1 MAKQPSSFTQQPYS
15 QQPNQLEMQPLLSL
29 FNSGKLAEAESAAK
43 KLVIRYPNT
52 FILYQILGIAQ
63 DGLSKF
69 SDAVESYTKALAIQP
84 SMPDLHFNLG
94 IDLTNL
100 DRLDE
105 AETSYRKAI
114 ALQPRFFEAHGNLG
128 TVLQKQGRL
137 EEAIESYRKALDIHE
152 DPRGHFN
159 LGTAL
164 RDEGKLDEA
173 ISHFKHA
180 INMFPNYADAHNY
193 LGECLRDQ
201 GNMEDA
207 IKSYLDS
214 LKLNP
219 SHPGANYNMGEFCYL
234 AGRFDEAVTY
244 FEKSKLDDWQE
255 RALYCTYKAEHF
267 DDFKIKLD
275 NIASTHKKH
284 DAPFLATLSTHYAT
298 NFGVEDTYNFCKNGF
313 DFVYQKSIPELAEP
327 DSQFLKDLLND
338 IDNTAIEVRAQG
350 MIINGKQSAGN
361 LFKRPEASFR
371 RLGEIVKQEF
381 LNYKN
386 RFAGAD
392 CELIK
397 SFPNELEFTSSWYV
411 RLRRG
416 GYVDRHIHEV
426 GWISGAVYLVLP
438 KDKKDPTEG
447 CFEYG
452 LHGDNYPQKH
462 NNFPVGIAT
471 PSVGDIV
478 LFPSSLFHRTIP
490 FNSNEERICIAFDLK
505 PEGDIF
511 IRSSY

>member
-1 MAKQPSSFTQQPYS
+1 MAKQAQSSNQQPS
-15 QQPNQLEMQPLLSL
+15 QFEIQPVLQLL
-29 FNSGKLAEAESAAK
+29 NNGRLAEAEAAAR
-43 KLVIRYPNT
+43 KLTPRYPNA
-52 FILYQILGIAQ
+52 FILYNILGIAQ
-63 DGLSKF
+63 DGLAKF
-69 SDAVESYTKALAIQP
+69 SDAAESYRKAISLQP
-84 SMPDLHFNLG
+84 DTPDLHFNLG
-94 IDLTNL
+94 IALANLGRFEEATN
-100 DRLDE
+100 
-105 AETSYRKAI
+105 SYRKAI
-114 ALQPRFFEAHGNLG
+114 ALNPNFFEAYGNLG
-128 TVLQKQGRL
+128 TVLQKQGLL
-137 EEAIESYRKALDIHE
+137 EDAIKNYRTALSIHE

-164 RDEGKLDEA
+164 RDEGKLDDA
-173 ISHFKHA
+173 ITHFRQA
-180 INMFPNYADAHNY
+180 IAMFPNYADAHNY

-207 IKSYLDS
+207 IKSYQDTLA
-214 LKLNP
+214 LNP
-219 SHPGANYNMGEFCYL
+219 DHAGANYNMGEFLYL
-234 AGRFDEAVTY
+234 AGRFDEAAD
-244 FEKSKLDDWQE
+244 FLERSQLDDWQE
-255 RALYCTYKAEHF
+255 RALYCLYKAERF
-267 DDFKIKLD
+267 DEFKSRLD
-275 NIASTHKKH
+275 DIVSNHKKH
-284 DAPFLATLSTHYAT
+284 NAPFLQTLSTHYAR
-298 NFGVEDTYNFCKNGF
+298 NFGAEDHYNFCKNGF
-313 DFVYQKSIPELAEP
+313 DFVYQNSIKELAEP

-338 IDNTAIEVRAQG
+338 INNTAIEVRAQG

-371 RLGEIVKQEF
+371 KLGELVKQEF
-381 LNYKN
+381 LNYQK

-397 SFPNELEFTSSWYV
+397 SFPNALEFTSSWYV
-411 RLRRG
+411 RLRSG
-416 GYVDRHIHEV
+416 GFVDRHIHEV

-438 KDKKDPTEG
+438 QNKTDPLEG

-462 NNFPVGIAT
+462 DDFPVGIAS

-511 IRSSY
+511 RHSNY

>member
-1 MAKQPSSFTQQPYS
+1 MANQAQSFTKQPTH
-15 QQPNQLEMQPLLSL
+15 LEMQSVLSQ
-29 FNSGKLAEAESAAK
+29 FNAGKLAEAEVSAK
-43 KLVIRYPNT
+43 KLVAHYPNT
-52 FILYQILGIAQ
+52 FILHQILGVSQ
-63 DGLSKF
+63 DGLTKY
-69 SDAVESYTKALAIQP
+69 AEAIESYSKALAIQP
-84 SMPDLHFNLG
+84 NTPDLLFNLG
-94 IDLTNL
+94 ITLTNL
-100 DRLDE
+100 GRFEE
-105 AETSYRKAI
+105 AENTYQKAI
-114 ALQPRFFEAHGNLG
+114 DIQPRFFEAYGNLG

-137 EEAIESYRKALDIHE
+137 EEAIVSYRKALNIHE
-152 DPRGHFN
+152 DARGHFN

-173 ISHFKHA
+173 ILHFKRA

-193 LGECLRDQ
+193 LGECYRDQ

-207 IKSYLDS
+207 IKCYFDTLA
-214 LKLNP
+214 LNP
-219 SHPGANYNMGEFCYL
+219 NHAGANYNMGEFSYL
-234 AGRFDEAVTY
+234 AGRFDEAVDY
-244 FEKSKLDDWQE
+244 LERSKLDDWQE

-267 DDFKIKLD
+267 DSFKTKLD
-275 NIASTHKKH
+275 NIVRTHPKH
-284 DAPFLATLSTHYAT
+284 NAPFLQTLSTHFAA
-298 NFGVEDTYNFCKNGF
+298 NFGVEDHYNFCKNGF

-327 DSQFLKDLLND
+327 NSQFLSDLLND
-338 IDNTAIEVRAQG
+338 IENTAIEVRAQG

-386 RFAGAD
+386 RFAGAN

-397 SFPNELEFTSSWYV
+397 SFPQELEFTSSWYV

-452 LHGDNYPQKH
+452 LHGDNYPLKH
-462 NNFPVGIAT
+462 DKFPVGIAT

>member
-1 MAKQPSSFTQQPYS
+1 MAKPASSFAPQPS
-15 QQPNQLEMQPLLSL
+15 QLEMQPVLSL
-29 FNSGKLAEAESAAK
+29 FNAGKLAEAEAAAK
-43 KLVIRYPNT
+43 KLVVRYPST
-52 FILYQILGIAQ
+52 FILYQILGISQ

-69 SDAVESYTKALAIQP
+69 SEAADSYSKALTIQP
-84 SMPDLHFNLG
+84 NTTDLHFNLG
-94 IDLTNL
+94 ITLTNL
-100 DRLDE
+100 NRYEE
-105 AETSYRKAI
+105 AEASYRKAI
-114 ALQPRFFEAHGNLG
+114 ALQAGFFEAHGNLG

-137 EEAIESYRKALDIHE
+137 EEAVASYRKALSIHE

-164 RDEGKLDEA
+164 RDKGTLDEA
-173 ISHFKHA
+173 ITHFKQA
-180 INMFPNYADAHNY
+180 IKMFPNYTDAHNY
-193 LGECLRDQ
+193 LGECYRDQ

-207 IKSYLDS
+207 IKCYFDTLV
-214 LKLNP
+214 LNQN
-219 SHPGANYNMGEFCYL
+219 HAGANYNMGEFLYL
-234 AGRFDEAVTY
+234 AGRFDEAVDY
-244 FEKSKLDDWQE
+244 LERSKLDDWQE

-267 DDFKIKLD
+267 DSFKTKLD
-275 NIASTHKKH
+275 QIVHTHEKH
-284 DAPFLATLSTHYAT
+284 NAPFLQTLSTHHAV
-298 NFGVEDTYNFCKNGF
+298 NFGTEDQYNFCKNGF
-313 DFVYQKSIPELAEP
+313 DFVYQKSIEELAEP
-327 DSQFLKDLLND
+327 NSQLLKDLLND
-338 IDNTAIEVRAQG
+338 INNTAIEVRAQG

-371 RLGEIVKQEF
+371 KLGEIVKQEF

-386 RFAGAD
+386 QFAGAD

-397 SFPNELEFTSSWYV
+397 SFPKELEFTSSWYV
-411 RLRRG
+411 RLRSG
-416 GYVDRHIHEV
+416 GYLERHIHEV

-462 NNFPVGIAT
+462 SDFPVGIAS

-490 FNSNEERICIAFDLK
+490 FTSNEERICIAFDLK
-505 PEGDIF
+505 PEGNIF
-511 IRSSY
+511 MKSSY

>member
-1 MAKQPSSFTQQPYS
+1 MAKQDSVFTAQPS
-15 QQPNQLEMQPLLSL
+15 QLEMQPVLGL
-29 FNSGKLAEAESAAK
+29 FNAGKLAETESAAK
-43 KLVIRYPNT
+43 KLVARYPNT
-52 FILYQILGIAQ
+52 FILHQILGISQ
-63 DGLSKF
+63 DSLSKF
-69 SDAVESYTKALAIQP
+69 FEAAESYTKALAIQP
-84 SMPDLHFNLG
+84 NTPDLHFNLG
-94 IDLTNL
+94 ITLTNL
-100 DRLDE
+100 NRFEE
-105 AETSYRKAI
+105 AEVSYRKAI
-114 ALQPRFFEAHGNLG
+114 ALQPKFFEAHGNLG

-137 EEAIESYRKALDIHE
+137 EDAVESYRKALSIHE

-173 ISHFKHA
+173 IIHFKQA
-180 INMFPNYADAHNY
+180 IKMFPNYADAHNY
-193 LGECLRDQ
+193 LGECYRDQ
-201 GNMEDA
+201 GNMGEA
-207 IKSYLDS
+207 IKCYFDTLA
-214 LKLNP
+214 LNQN
-219 SHPGANYNMGEFCYL
+219 HAGANYNMGEFLYL
-234 AGRFDEAVTY
+234 AGRFDEAVDY
-244 FEKSKLDDWQE
+244 LERSKLDDWQE

-267 DDFKIKLD
+267 DSFKNKLD
-275 NIASTHKKH
+275 NIVNTHEKH
-284 DAPFLATLSTHYAT
+284 NAPFLQTLSTHHAV
-298 NFGVEDTYNFCKNGF
+298 NFGTEDQYNFCKNGF
-313 DFVYQKSIPELAEP
+313 DFVYQKSIPELATP

-338 IDNTAIEVRAQG
+338 IDSTAIEVRAQG

-371 RLGEIVKQEF
+371 KLGDIVKQEF

-386 RFAGAD
+386 KFAGAD

-490 FNSNEERICIAFDLK
+490 FNSDEERICIAFDLK

>member
-1 MAKQPSSFTQQPYS
+1 MAQQPSSFTGQPS
-15 QQPNQLEMQPLLSL
+15 QIEMQPVLSL
-29 FNSGKLAEAESAAK
+29 FNSGRLAEAEATAK
-43 KLVIRYPNT
+43 KLVVRFPNT
-52 FILYQILGIAQ
+52 FILHQILGIAQ
-63 DGLSKF
+63 DGLAKYAE
-69 SDAVESYTKALAIQP
+69 AVESYQNALAIQP
-84 SMPDLHFNLG
+84 NTPDLHFNIG
-94 IDLTNL
+94 IALTNVG
-100 DRLDE
+100 RLDD
-105 AETSYRKAI
+105 AEKHYRKAM
-114 ALQPRFFEAHGNLG
+114 ALQPRFFEAYGNLG
-128 TVLQKQGRL
+128 TVLQKQGKL
-137 EEAIESYRKALDIHE
+137 EDAINNYRKALSIHE

-173 ISHFKHA
+173 IIHFKRA
-180 INMFPNYADAHNY
+180 IAMFPNYADAHNY
-193 LGECLRDQ
+193 LGECYRDQ

-207 IKSYLDS
+207 IKCYFDTLA
-214 LKLNP
+214 LNP
-219 SHPGANYNMGEFCYL
+219 DHAGANYNMGEFLYL
-234 AGRFDEAVTY
+234 AGRFNEAVDY
-244 FEKSKLDDWQE
+244 LERSKLDDWQE

-267 DDFKIKLD
+267 EAFKTKLD
-275 NIASTHKKH
+275 HIVKTHEKH
-284 DAPFLATLSTHYAT
+284 DAPFLQTLSTHFSA
-298 NFGVEDTYNFCKNGF
+298 NFGVEDNYNFCKNGF

-327 DSQFLKDLLND
+327 NSQFLKDLLND

-371 RLGEIVKQEF
+371 KLGELVKQEF

-386 RFAGAD
+386 HFAGAD

-397 SFPNELEFTSSWYV
+397 SFPSELEFTSSWYV

-462 NNFPVGIAT
+462 SNFPVGIAT
-471 PSVGDIV
+471 PKVGDIV

-490 FNSNEERICIAFDLK
+490 FSSNEERICIAFDLK
-505 PEGDIF
+505 PDGDIF
-511 IRSSY
+511 IRSNY

>member
-1 MAKQPSSFTQQPYS
+1 MANQTQSFSKQPS
-15 QQPNQLEMQPLLSL
+15 QLEMQQVLNQ
-29 FNSGKLAEAESAAK
+29 FNAGKFAEAEASAK
-43 KLVIRYPNT
+43 KLVAHYPNT
-52 FILYQILGIAQ
+52 FILYQILGISQ
-63 DGLSKF
+63 DGLAKY
-69 SDAVESYTKALAIQP
+69 AEAIESYSKALEIQP
-84 SMPDLHFNLG
+84 NTPELHFNLG
-94 IDLTNL
+94 IALTNVGRFE
-100 DRLDE
+100 D
-105 AETSYRKAI
+105 AEKTYQKAI
-114 ALQPRFFEAHGNLG
+114 SLQPRFFEAYGNLG

-137 EEAIESYRKALDIHE
+137 EEAVANYRKALSIHE
-152 DPRGHFN
+152 DARGHFN

-173 ISHFKHA
+173 IMHFKRA
-180 INMFPNYADAHNY
+180 IAMFPNYADAHNY
-193 LGECLRDQ
+193 LGECYRDQ
-201 GNMEDA
+201 GNMEEA
-207 IKSYLDS
+207 IKCYFDTFA
-214 LKLNP
+214 LNP
-219 SHPGANYNMGEFCYL
+219 NHAGANYNMGEFLYL
-234 AGRFDEAVTY
+234 AGRFDEAVDY
-244 FEKSKLDDWQE
+244 LERSKLDDWQE

-267 DDFKIKLD
+267 DSFKNKLD
-275 NIASTHKKH
+275 NIVKTHQKH
-284 DAPFLATLSTHYAT
+284 DAPFLQTLSTHYAA
-298 NFGVEDTYNFCKNGF
+298 NFGVEDNYNFCKNGF
-313 DFVYQKSIPELAEP
+313 DFVYQKSIPDLAEP

-338 IDNTAIEVRAQG
+338 IENTAIEVRAQG

-386 RFAGAD
+386 HFAGAD

-397 SFPNELEFTSSWYV
+397 SFPKELEFTSSWYV

-438 KDKKDPTEG
+438 KDKQDPTEG

-452 LHGDNYPQKH
+452 LHGDNYPLKH
-462 NNFPVGIAT
+462 DNFPVGIAT
-471 PSVGDIV
+471 PKVGDIV

>member
-1 MAKQPSSFTQQPYS
+1 MAKQAQSSNQQPS
-15 QQPNQLEMQPLLSL
+15 QFEMQPVLQLL
-29 FNSGKLAEAESAAK
+29 NTGKLAEAELAAK
-43 KLVIRYPNT
+43 KLVSRYPNA
-52 FILYQILGIAQ
+52 FILHNILGIAQ

-69 SDAVESYTKALAIQP
+69 GDAVNSYTKALALQP
-84 SMPDLHFNLG
+84 NTPDLHFNLG
-94 IDLTNL
+94 IALANVGKFED
-100 DRLDE
+100 
-105 AETSYRKAI
+105 AAKCYHQAI
-114 ALQPRFFEAHGNLG
+114 TLNPDFFEAYGNLG
-128 TVLQKQGRL
+128 TVLQKQGLL
-137 EEAIESYRKALDIHE
+137 EDAVKNYRMALSIHE

-164 RDEGKLDEA
+164 RDEGKLDDA
-173 ISHFKHA
+173 IAHFKKA
-180 INMFPNYADAHNY
+180 IEMFPNYADAHNY

-207 IKSYLDS
+207 IKCYLDALS
-214 LKLNP
+214 LNP
-219 SHPGANYNMGEFCYL
+219 DHPGANYNMGEFLYL
-234 AGRFDEAVTY
+234 AGRFDEAVGH
-244 FEKSKLDDWQE
+244 FERSQLDDWQE

-267 DDFKIKLD
+267 DDFKTKLD
-275 NIASTHKKH
+275 EITRTHKKH

-298 NFGVEDTYNFCKNGF
+298 NFGTEDSYNFCKNAF
-313 DFVYQKSIPELAEP
+313 DFVYQNSITELAEP
-327 DSQFLKDLLND
+327 NSQFLKDLLND

-361 LFKRPEASFR
+361 LFKRPETSFR
-371 RLGEIVKQEF
+371 KLGELVKQEF
-381 LNYKN
+381 INYRN

-397 SFPNELEFTSSWYV
+397 SFPQELEFTSSWYV

-416 GYVDRHIHEV
+416 GFVDRHIHEV

-438 KDKKDPTEG
+438 KDKKDPAEG

-462 NNFPVGIAT
+462 DNFPVGLAT

-511 IRSSY
+511 RHSNY

>member
-1 MAKQPSSFTQQPYS
+1 MAKQTLSVS
-15 QQPNQLEMQPLLSL
+15 QQPSQFEMQPVLQLL
-29 FNSGKLAEAESAAK
+29 NTGKLAEAELAAK
-43 KLVIRYPNT
+43 KLVPRYPNA
-52 FILYQILGIAQ
+52 FILYQVLGIAQ

-69 SDAVESYTKALAIQP
+69 HDAVDSYTKALLIQP
-84 SMPDLHFNLG
+84 NTADLHFNLG
-94 IDLTNL
+94 IALTNVGKL
-100 DRLDE
+100 EE
-105 AETSYRKAI
+105 ATNSYRKAI
-114 ALQPRFFEAHGNLG
+114 ALNPKFFEAYGNLG
-128 TVLQKQGRL
+128 TLLQKQGLL
-137 EEAIESYRKALDIHE
+137 EDAIKNYHTALSIHE

-164 RDEGKLDEA
+164 RDEGKLDDA
-173 ISHFKHA
+173 ITHFKQA
-180 INMFPNYADAHNY
+180 IAMFPNYADAHNY

-207 IKSYLDS
+207 IKSYLDT
-214 LKLNP
+214 LNLNP
-219 SHPGANYNMGEFCYL
+219 NHAGANYNMGEFLYL
-234 AGRFDEAVTY
+234 AGRFDEAAAY
-244 FEKSKLDDWQE
+244 LERSKLDDWQE

-267 DDFKIKLD
+267 DEFKTKLD
-275 NIASTHKKH
+275 EIVRTHKKH

-313 DFVYQKSIPELAEP
+313 DFVYQTSIKELAVP
-327 DSQFLKDLLND
+327 NSQFLKDLLND

-371 RLGEIVKQEF
+371 KLGELVKQEF
-381 LNYKN
+381 INYRN

-397 SFPNELEFTSSWYV
+397 SFPKELEFTSSWYV

-416 GYVDRHIHEV
+416 GFVDRHIHEV

-438 KDKKDPTEG
+438 KNKQDPTEG

-462 NNFPVGIAT
+462 HNFPVGIAT

-511 IRSSY
+511 RHSNY

>member
-1 MAKQPSSFTQQPYS
+1 MAKQPQQSTQQPS
-15 QQPNQLEMQPLLSL
+15 QLEMQPVLMML
-29 FNSGKLAEAESAAK
+29 NSGKLAEAESAAK
-43 KLVIRYPNT
+43 KLVVRYPNA
-52 FILYQILGIAQ
+52 FILHHVLGLAQ

-69 SDAVESYTKALAIQP
+69 GDAVESYSKALAIQP
-84 SMPDLHFNLG
+84 NTPDLHFNSG
-94 IDLTNL
+94 IALTNIG
-100 DRLDE
+100 RFEE
-105 AETSYRKAI
+105 AENNYRKAI
-114 ALQPRFFEAHGNLG
+114 ALQPQFFEAHGNLG
-128 TVLQKQGRL
+128 TLLQKQGKL
-137 EEAIESYRKALDIHE
+137 EEAVNSYRKALSINE

-173 ISHFKHA
+173 IMHFKHA
-180 INMFPNYADAHNY
+180 INLFPNYADAHNY

-207 IKSYLDS
+207 IKSYLDT
-214 LKLNP
+214 LQLNP
-219 SHPGANYNMGEFCYL
+219 SHSGANYNMGEFLYL
-234 AGRFDEAVTY
+234 AKRFDEAVTY
-244 FEKSKLDDWQE
+244 FEQSQLDDWQE
-255 RALYCTYKAEHF
+255 RSLYCLYKAERF
-267 DDFKIKLD
+267 DDFKTKLD
-275 NIASTHKKH
+275 EIVRTHKKH

-313 DFVYQKSIPELAEP
+313 DYVYQNSLKELAEP
-327 DSQFLKDLLND
+327 NSQFLKDLLND
-338 IDNTAIEVRAQG
+338 INNTAIEVRAQG

-371 RLGEIVKQEF
+371 KLGELVKQEF

-416 GYVDRHIHEV
+416 GYVDGHIHEV

-438 KDKKDPTEG
+438 TDKKDPTEG

-462 NNFPVGIAT
+462 SNFPVGIAT

-505 PEGDIF
+505 PDGDIF
-511 IRSSY
+511 IRSNY

>member
-1 MAKQPSSFTQQPYS
+1 MAKQAQASMQQPS
-15 QQPNQLEMQPLLSL
+15 QQEMQPVLTLL
-29 FNSGKLAEAESAAK
+29 NTGKLAEAESAAK
-43 KLVIRYPNT
+43 KLVTRYPNA
-52 FILYQILGIAQ
+52 FILHHVLGLAQ
-63 DGLSKF
+63 DGLAKF
-69 SDAVESYTKALAIQP
+69 SDAAASYTKALAIQP
-84 SMPDLHFNLG
+84 NTPDLQFNLG
-94 IDLTNL
+94 IALTNTGQL
-100 DRLDE
+100 E
-105 AETSYRKAI
+105 AAEKSYRKAI
-114 ALQPRFFEAHGNLG
+114 ALQPQFFEAHGNLG
-128 TVLQKQGRL
+128 TILQKQGKL
-137 EEAIESYRKALDIHE
+137 EQAIESYRNALAINE

-173 ISHFKHA
+173 ISHFKQA
-180 INMFPNYADAHNY
+180 IKLFPNYADAHNY

-207 IKSYLDS
+207 IKSYFDTLQ
-214 LKLNP
+214 LNP
-219 SHPGANYNMGEFCYL
+219 SHAGANYNMGEFLYL
-234 AGRFDEAVTY
+234 AKRFDEAVTY
-244 FEKSKLDDWQE
+244 FEQSQLDDWQE
-255 RALYCTYKAEHF
+255 RSLYCLYKAERF

-275 NIASTHKKH
+275 EIVRTHKKH
-284 DAPFLATLSTHYAT
+284 NAPFLATLSTHYAT

-313 DFVYQKSIPELAEP
+313 DYVYQNSLQELAEP
-327 DSQFLKDLLND
+327 NSQFLKDLLND
-338 IDNTAIEVRAQG
+338 INNTAIEVRAQG

-371 RLGEIVKQEF
+371 KLGELVKQEF

-397 SFPNELEFTSSWYV
+397 SFPNALEFTSSWYV

-438 KDKKDPTEG
+438 TDKQDPTEG

-462 NNFPVGIAT
+462 SNFPVGIAS
-471 PSVGDIV
+471 PNVGDIV

-505 PEGDIF
+505 PDGDIF

>member
-1 MAKQPSSFTQQPYS
+1 MANAPSFIRQPS
-15 QQPNQLEMQPLLSL
+15 QLEMQPVLSL
-29 FNSGKLAEAESAAK
+29 FNAGRLAEAEVAAK
-43 KLVIRYPNT
+43 NLVMKYPNT
-52 FILYQILGIAQ
+52 FILYQILGISQ

-69 SDAVESYTKALAIQP
+69 SEAAESYKKALSFQP
-84 SMPDLHFNLG
+84 NTPELHFNLG
-94 IDLTNL
+94 ITLSNL
-100 DRLDE
+100 NLFEDAE
-105 AETSYRKAI
+105 ASYRKAVE
-114 ALQPRFFEAHGNLG
+114 LQPDFFEAYGNLG

-137 EEAIESYRKALDIHE
+137 EEAISSYRRALCINE

-173 ISHFKHA
+173 ITHFQQA
-180 INMFPNYADAHNY
+180 IKMFPNYADAHNY
-193 LGECLRDQ
+193 LGECFRDQ

-207 IKSYLDS
+207 IKCYFDTLA
-214 LKLNP
+214 LNQN
-219 SHPGANYNMGEFCYL
+219 HAGANYNMGEFLYL
-234 AGRFDEAVTY
+234 AGRFDEAVDY
-244 FEKSKLDDWQE
+244 LERSKLDDWQE

-267 DDFKIKLD
+267 DAFKTKLE
-275 NIASTHKKH
+275 NIVKAREKH
-284 DAPFLATLSTHYAT
+284 DAPVLQTLSTHHAV
-298 NFGVEDTYNFCKNGF
+298 NFGSEDQYNFCKNGF

-371 RLGEIVKQEF
+371 KLGEIVKQEF
-381 LNYKN
+381 LNYKEK
-386 RFAGAD
+386 FAGAD

-397 SFPNELEFTSSWYV
+397 SFPKELEFTSSWYV

-438 KDKKDPTEG
+438 KNKKDPLEG

-452 LHGDNYPQKH
+452 LHGDNYPLNH
-462 NNFPVGIAT
+462 DNFPVGIAS
-471 PSVGDIV
+471 PKVGDIV

-490 FNSNEERICIAFDLK
+490 FTSDEERICIAFDLK
-505 PEGDIF
+505 PEGEIF
-511 IRSSY
+511 IRSNY